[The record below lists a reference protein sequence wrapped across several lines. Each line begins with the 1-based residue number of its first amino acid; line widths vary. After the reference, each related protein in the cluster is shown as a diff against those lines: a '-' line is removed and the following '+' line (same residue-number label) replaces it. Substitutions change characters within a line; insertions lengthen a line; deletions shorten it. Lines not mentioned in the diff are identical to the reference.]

1 LCRSKQDVVEERSS
15 RGLFVFHSSI
25 YPGLN
30 TCIGDIN
37 YSTFFQTMIWIT
49 AMLTIHFAVEA
60 ALFITILVERSNH
73 EGGVVRRRAE
83 QWFVPHDGRNEA
95 HAVAL
100 TVIWIIFCVV
110 DIMGLALILQLLSF
124 HLHLQK
130 KKLSTYLY
138 IVQEN
143 QRKREVL
150 RKAGLRRA
158 KRIETMAHARQEG
171 RSFLAMRL
179 RCGGLAVVSTYC
191 PCCDPL
197 PPDEEEE
204 EEELEFGSMPK
215 PKSSVPPQ
223 KKSNGVTFLSLK
235 KSSPPSKQ
243 PAEEE
248 EKETEPTSG
257 TEDHADEEAPP
268 RTV

>member
-1 LCRSKQDVVEERSS
+1 
-15 RGLFVFHSSI
+15 
-25 YPGLN
+25 
-30 TCIGDIN
+30 
-37 YSTFFQTMIWIT
+37 
-49 AMLTIHFAVEA
+49 MLTIHFAVEA

-197 PPDEEEE
+197 PPDDEE

-235 KSSPPSKQ
+235 KSSPPPPKQ
-243 PAEEE
+243 PAEEEE